1 MRHTCVSHQRSCFY
15 RGASYQEYVEHS
27 RCLCWVILV
36 KLKLGFN
43 NPTDISYSSP
53 SPFSQ
58 KLVWSVTDIVVKRG
72 MSVSRLVGIIIL
84 SNWASLPAI
93 CPKVFIQ
100 CAWGN
105 ILVLFLTLI
114 STINFI
120 GVPPAIKSSYQVL
133 EALRFSASHEV
144 RWRRDYRA
152 RCDFR

>member
-1 MRHTCVSHQRSCFY
+1 MSPIKDHVSIAALLIKNMWNILGVCVEWFLWS
-15 RGASYQEYVEHS
+15 
-27 RCLCWVILV
+27 LNWVFIIQKIFPSLILA
-36 KLKLGFN
+36 N
-43 NPTDISYSSP
+43 
-53 SPFSQ
+53 FSK

-72 MSVSRLVGIIIL
+72 MSVSRVVGIIIL

-93 CPKVFIQ
+93 CPKEFIQ

-144 RWRRDYRA
+144 RWRSDYRA